1 MDNNT
6 WNDTHIATVGR
17 VLISSEEEALP
28 ILQSLGV
35 DYILILFGGVSG
47 MHGDDLD
54 KLPWVVRIAEGAFP
68 DHVIEKDF
76 QGAQTNQFEFF
87 ENATSAMTR
96 SLLYKMSYHEFQRT
110 LSSTENEPARNGFD
124 WNRQKQLLDSVEL
137 EYFTQVFTSTAWVV
151 RIYRVD
157 RTTM

>member
-1 MDNNT
+1 M
-6 WNDTHIATVGR
+6 
-17 VLISSEEEALP
+17 SSEEEALP

-68 DHVIEKDF
+68 DDVIEKEF

-110 LSSTENEPARNGFD
+110 SSSTENEPARNGFD
-124 WNRQKQLLDSVEL
+124 WNRQKQLLDSAEL
-137 EYFTQVFTSTAWVV
+137 QYFTQVFTSTAWVV

-157 RTTM
+157 RITMS